1 MEGGDNRV
9 KSLLVCTQCGFTHA
23 EFLARGLLGCPACY
37 ENFDVQGDEPSGD
50 ALRAD
55 LLHMHPDL
63 HKRPPVPPHLVRAPG
78 PAPEDAAALRERLGD
93 ALRHERYE
101 EAAELRR
108 RLDQRGGLTA

>member
-1 MEGGDNRV
+1 MKDGGEHRV
-9 KSLLVCTQCGFTHA
+9 KGLLVCTQCGFTHA

-37 ENFDVQGDEPSGD
+37 EHFDDPSGTTQGS

-63 HKRPPVPPHLVRAPG
+63 HKRPPAIRPTTG
-78 PAPEDAAALRERLGD
+78 PVPEDAAVLRERLGD

-101 EAAELRR
+101 EAAELQRQ
-108 RLDQRGGLTA
+108 LDQRGGLPA

>member
-1 MEGGDNRV
+1 MTAI
-9 KSLLVCTQCGFTHA
+9 LVCIQCGFTHA

-37 ENFDVQGDEPSGD
+37 EHLGE

-55 LLHMHPDL
+55 LLHMNPGSYRL
-63 HKRPPVPPHLVRAPG
+63 PPASPSRQGPGGIGASGGAG
-78 PAPEDAAALRERLGD
+78 PAITEDTGALRERLGD

-108 RLDQRGGLTA
+108 RLDQRGKPS

>member
-1 MEGGDNRV
+1 M
-9 KSLLVCTQCGFTHA
+9 SQLLVCTQCGFTHA

-37 ENFDVQGDEPSGD
+37 VHLGD

-55 LLHMHPDL
+55 LLHMHPAL
-63 HKRPPVPPHLVRAPG
+63 HKRLPVPRSIPD
-78 PAPEDAAALRERLGD
+78 PAPDDAAALRERLGD

-108 RLDQRGGLTA
+108 ILDHRRRGDQGGQRP

>member
-1 MEGGDNRV
+1 V
-9 KSLLVCTQCGFTHA
+9 KSLLVCTQCGFTYA

-37 ENFDVQGDEPSGD
+37 EHFDDPSGD

-63 HKRPPVPPHLVRAPG
+63 YKRPSVVRSAAA
-78 PAPEDAAALRERLGD
+78 PAPEEAAALRERLGD

-108 RLDQRGGLTA
+108 RLDQRGGFTA